1 MYTCYERFYD
11 IAAFVMIMKDLC
23 FMQEERLEVLQR
35 RLEIPFDG
43 ASPEHQVLFHVY
55 RMLS

>member
-1 MYTCYERFYD
+1 
-11 IAAFVMIMKDLC
+11 MIMKDTF

-43 ASPEHQVLFHVY
+43 ASPEHQVLFHIY